1 MWFFAIKNMWLI
13 SIITVYAFLSNCFR
27 LVCMEKRYLDENN
40 RIKSTKLKNVYL
52 VKNIEIKNNAF
63 CCFNNIF
70 LEENLY
76 NELINN
82 SISLNTVIFH
92 EQYHLKKHHLLFKL
106 ILKYLVVFLIFTCT
120 IFSGKYL
127 FLLVVFATLFYVYS
141 LSCEYKADQYA
152 LNYCSK
158 EDMVKMLKI
167 ACRKPKK
174 SNKIDFFDFH
184 PALEKRIKRLK

>member
-1 MWFFAIKNMWLI
+1 MIKKLCIILDLISILLIFGMWFFAIKNMWLI

-92 EQYHLKKHHLLFKL
+92 EQYHLQM
-106 ILKYLVVFLIFTCT
+106 I
-120 IFSGKYL
+120 
-127 FLLVVFATLFYVYS
+127 
-141 LSCEYKADQYA
+141 
-152 LNYCSK
+152 
-158 EDMVKMLKI
+158 
-167 ACRKPKK
+167 
-174 SNKIDFFDFH
+174 
-184 PALEKRIKRLK
+184 